1 MLKRPRFKTQF
12 RVETVEGEGTFLLSE
27 NGSIFLHDRLYQSIC
42 PLLDGNHTVDE
53 IVELL
58 QEKLPPPY
66 IYYALMELEQKGFLV
81 ESETNLPAN
90 LIVFIEHLNVNIND
104 ADRRLQETKVKVKAL
119 GSLSTS
125 NLLDILNSLY
135 IKIAEDANF
144 EIVLTD
150 DYLRA
155 ELAEINRENQRRS
168 RPWMLVKPIGTS
180 LWIGPIFHTPQT
192 GCWECLSQRL
202 QGNRPI
208 EKFIQRRRNRASN
221 CLQQDLTSPPTP
233 LLQGEGRNTPPFPHR
248 EGGQGGLG
256 LLEDRNTL
264 SPLTPPLADLP
275 STQQTAL
282 TMAATE
288 LLKWIVQGKNKSLEG
303 VLITH
308 NTLTTETRKHS
319 LIKRPQCNCCGILKP
334 EHRKPLPVIIGSRK
348 KKFIADGGHRCVSP
362 EETFERYKH
371 HLSPITGIVRE
382 LGKLSANSNGL
393 TPTYFAKHHFA
404 STFDEFSLL
413 QQNLGGRSAGKG
425 RKDAQAKAS
434 AFCEAIERYSGV
446 FQGDEYRIK
455 SSYQKLGD
463 KAIHPNHCLNFS
475 QNQYENRR
483 EWNAKCGSFFQR
495 VPEPFD
501 ETREIDWT
509 PVWSLTHQEFKYL
522 PTAYCYFG
530 YPQLDQTS
538 PPAPLL
544 QGEGSISP
552 PFPCREGGLGGLGQP
567 DCWADTNGCAAGN
580 TLEEAILQGF
590 MELVE
595 RDSVALWWYNRIS
608 RPRVDLDS
616 FDEPYF
622 QDLVNYYRSI
632 NREIWVLDITSDL
645 NIPAF
650 AAISRRCDREVE
662 DIILGFGAH
671 FDPKL
676 AVQRALTEV
685 NQLLPPVLTANADG
699 TTQYADSAEP
709 PVIHWWKT
717 ATVENQ
723 PYLLPASQMAAKV
736 YSDYPR
742 VDNEDLLDDIKLCQ
756 QIVAQKGMSMLVLDQ
771 TRPDI
776 GLRVVK
782 VIVPGMRHF
791 WKRLAP
797 GRLDRVPVQLGWLEE
812 AITEEMLNPIPIW
825 L

>member
-12 RVETVEGEGTFLLSE
+12 RVENVEGEGTFLLSE
-27 NGSIFLHDRLYQSIC
+27 NGAVCLSDRIYQSIC

-53 IVELL
+53 IVDRL
-58 QEKLPPPY
+58 QEELPVAY
-66 IYYALMELEQKGFLV
+66 IYYALMELEHQGFLV
-81 ESETNLPAN
+81 ESEMILPAN
-90 LIVFIEHLNVNIND
+90 IIVFVEHLDVNIKD
-104 ADRRLQETKVKVKAL
+104 AYHRLQETKVKVKAL
-119 GSLSTS
+119 GSLSAS
-125 NLLDILNSLY
+125 DFIKILNSLH
-135 IKIAEDANF
+135 IEIAEDANF

-150 DYLRA
+150 DYLRP
-155 ELAEINRENQRRS
+155 ELAEINRENQMRS
-168 RPWMLVKPIGTS
+168 RPWMLVKSIGTT
-180 LWIGPIFHTPQT
+180 LWIGPIFHTSQT

-202 QGNRPI
+202 EGNRPI
-208 EKFIQRRRNRASN
+208 EKFIQRRRN
-221 CLQQDLTSPPTP
+221 
-233 LLQGEGRNTPPFPHR
+233 
-248 EGGQGGLG
+248 
-256 LLEDRNTL
+256 TL
-264 SPLTPPLADLP
+264 SPLPLTPPLADLP

-288 LLKWIVQGKNKSLEG
+288 LLKWIIQGENKSLEG
-303 VLITH
+303 MLITH
-308 NTLTTETRKHS
+308 NILTSETRKHP
-319 LIKRPQCNCCGILKP
+319 LIKRPHCNCCGILKS
-334 EHRKPLPVIIGSRK
+334 EHRKPLPVVIGSRK
-348 KKFIADGGHRCVSP
+348 KKFLADGGHRCVSP

-371 HLSPITGIVRE
+371 HISPITGIVRE
-382 LGKLSANSNGL
+382 LGKLSRNSNGL

-404 STFDEFSLL
+404 STFDEVRLL

-425 RKDAQAKAS
+425 RTDAQAKAS

-446 FQGDEYRIK
+446 FQGDEYKVK
-455 SSYQKLGD
+455 SSYQQLRD
-463 KAIHPNHCLNFS
+463 KAIHPNHCMNFS
-475 QNQYENRR
+475 QNQYENRI

-509 PVWSLTHQEFKYL
+509 PIWSLTHQEFKYL

-530 YPQLDQTS
+530 YPQLDKTS

-544 QGEGSISP
+544 QGEGSP
-552 PFPCREGGLGGLGQP
+552 TRPFPRREGGQGGLGQP

-616 FDEPYF
+616 FEEPYF
-622 QDLVNYYRSI
+622 QDLINYYRSI

-709 PVIHWWKT
+709 PVINWWKT
-717 ATVENQ
+717 ATLENQ
-723 PYLLPASQMAAKV
+723 PYLVPSSQIPAKV
-736 YSDYPR
+736 YSDYPL
-742 VDNEDLLDDIKLCQ
+742 VNNEDLRDDIKLCQ
-756 QIVAQKGMSMLVLDQ
+756 QIVEQKGMEMLVLDQ

-797 GRLDRVPVQLGWLEE
+797 GRLYEVPVQLGWVKE
-812 AITEEMLNPIPIW
+812 AMTEEMLNPIPVW

>member
-12 RVETVEGEGTFLLSE
+12 RVEKVEGEGTFLLSE
-27 NGSIFLHDRLYQSIC
+27 NGAVFLRNRIYQSIC

-53 IVELL
+53 IVDQL
-58 QEKLPPPY
+58 QEELPDAY
-66 IYYALMELEQKGFLV
+66 IYYALMELERQGLII
-81 ESETNLPAN
+81 ESETILPGNLT
-90 LIVFIEHLNVNIND
+90 VFIEHLNVNIKD
-104 ADRRLQETKVKVKAL
+104 AERRLQETKVTVKAL
-119 GSLSTS
+119 GSLSAS
-125 NLLDILNSLY
+125 GFINILNLLHIQ
-135 IKIAEDANF
+135 IAEDGKL
-144 EIVLTD
+144 EVVLTD
-150 DYLRA
+150 DYLRP
-155 ELAEINRENQRRS
+155 ELAEINRKNQMQS

-180 LWIGPIFHTPQT
+180 LWVGPIFHTPQT

-208 EKFIQRRRNRASN
+208 EKFIQRRRN
-221 CLQQDLTSPPTP
+221 T
-233 LLQGEGRNTPPFPHR
+233 FF
-248 EGGQGGLG
+248 
-256 LLEDRNTL
+256 
-264 SPLTPPLADLP
+264 PLTPPLADLP

-288 LLKWIVQGKNKSLEG
+288 LLKWIIQGENKCLEG
-303 VLITH
+303 VLITYD
-308 NTLTTETRKHS
+308 TLTSETRKHP
-319 LIKRPQCNCCGILKP
+319 LIKRPQCTCCGIIKA
-334 EHRKPLPVIIGSRK
+334 EHRQPLPVVIGSRK

-371 HLSPITGIVRE
+371 HISPIAGVVRE
-382 LGKLSANSNGL
+382 VGKVSRNSNGL

-404 STFDEFSLL
+404 STFDEFSFL

-425 RKDAQAKAS
+425 RTEAQAKAS

-446 FQGDEYRIK
+446 FQGNEYRIK
-455 SSYQKLGD
+455 SSYQQLGNR
-463 KAIHPNHCLNFS
+463 AIHPNQCLNFS

-501 ETREIDWT
+501 ETREIEWT
-509 PVWSLTHQEFKYL
+509 PFWSLTEQDFKYL

-530 YPQLDQTS
+530 YPQS
-538 PPAPLL
+538 A
-544 QGEGSISP
+544 
-552 PFPCREGGLGGLGQP
+552 QP

-608 RPRVDLDS
+608 KPRVDLES
-616 FDEPYF
+616 FDQPYF
-622 QDLVNYYRSI
+622 LDLVNYYRSI
-632 NREIWVLDITSDL
+632 NREIWVIDITSDL

-685 NQLLPPVLTANADG
+685 NQLLTPVLTANADG
-699 TTQYADSAEP
+699 TTQYASSADP
-709 PVIHWWKT
+709 PVINWWKT
-717 ATVENQ
+717 ATLQNQ
-723 PYLLPASQMAAKV
+723 PYLVPASQIAAKV

-742 VDNEDLLDDIKLCQ
+742 VDNQDLLDDIKLCQ
-756 QIVAQKGMSMLVLDQ
+756 QIVEQKGMEMLVLDQ

-791 WKRLAP
+791 WKRVAP
-797 GRLDRVPVQLGWLEE
+797 GRLYQVPVELGWLEE
-812 AITEEMLNPIPIW
+812 PMTEEMLNPIPVW

>member
-12 RVETVEGEGTFLLSE
+12 RVETLEGEGTFLLSE
-27 NGSIFLHDRLYQSIC
+27 NGSIFLSDPIYQSIC
-42 PLLDGNHTVDE
+42 PLLEGNHTVDE
-53 IVELL
+53 IVDLL
-58 QEKLPPPY
+58 QEELPDAY
-66 IYYALMELEQKGFLV
+66 IYYALMELERQGFLI
-81 ESETNLPAN
+81 ESETILPAN
-90 LIVFIEHLNVNIND
+90 LTVFIEHLNVNIKD
-104 ADRRLQETKVKVKAL
+104 AYHRLQETKVRVKAL
-119 GSLSTS
+119 GYLSAS
-125 NLLDILNSLY
+125 SFIEILNSLH
-135 IKIAEDANF
+135 IQIAEDANF
-144 EIVLTD
+144 EVVLTD
-150 DYLRA
+150 DYLRPK
-155 ELAEINRENQRRS
+155 LAEINQENQIRS

-180 LWIGPIFHTPQT
+180 FWIGPIFHTPQT

-202 QGNRPI
+202 EGNRPL
-208 EKFIQRRRNRASN
+208 EKFIQRRRNN
-221 CLQQDLTSPPTP
+221 
-233 LLQGEGRNTPPFPHR
+233 FF
-248 EGGQGGLG
+248 
-256 LLEDRNTL
+256 
-264 SPLTPPLADLP
+264 PLTPPLADLP

-288 LLKWIVQGKNKSLEG
+288 LLKWIIQGENKCLEG

-308 NTLTTETRKHS
+308 DTLTSETRKHP
-319 LIKRPQCNCCGILKP
+319 LIKRPQCNCCGILKA
-334 EHRKPLPVIIGSRK
+334 EDRQPLPVVIGSRK
-348 KKFIADGGHRCVSP
+348 KEFITDGGHRCVSP

-371 HLSPITGIVRE
+371 HISPIVGVVRE
-382 LGKLSANSNGL
+382 LGKLSRNSNGL

-404 STFDEFSLL
+404 SMFDEFSFL

-425 RKDAQAKAS
+425 RTEAQAKSS

-455 SSYQKLGD
+455 SSYQQLGNR
-463 KAIHPNHCLNFS
+463 AIHPNHCMNFS
-475 QNQYENRR
+475 QNQYENRTD
-483 EWNAKCGSFFQR
+483 WNAKCGSFFQR

-530 YPQLDQTS
+530 YPQ
-538 PPAPLL
+538 PP
-544 QGEGSISP
+544 
-552 PFPCREGGLGGLGQP
+552 QP

-608 RPRVDLDS
+608 RPRVDLES
-616 FDEPYF
+616 FDERYF

-650 AAISRRCDREVE
+650 AAISRRCDSLRDSYASREVE

-699 TTQYADSAEP
+699 TTQYASSADP
-709 PVIHWWKT
+709 PVINWWKT
-717 ATVENQ
+717 ATLQNQ
-723 PYLLPASQMAAKV
+723 PYLVPASQIASKV

-756 QIVAQKGMSMLVLDQ
+756 QIVEQKGMEMLVLDQ

-791 WKRLAP
+791 WKRVAP
-797 GRLDRVPVQLGWLEE
+797 GRLYQVPVQLGWLEE
-812 AITEEMLNPIPIW
+812 PMTEEMLNQIPVW

>member
-1 MLKRPRFKTQF
+1 MLKKPRFKTQF

-27 NGSIFLHDRLYQSIC
+27 NGSIFLSDRIYNSIC

-53 IVELL
+53 IVEQL
-58 QEKLPPPY
+58 QEQLPAAY
-66 IYYALMELEQKGFLV
+66 IYYALMELEHQGYIV
-81 ESETNLPAN
+81 ESETILPAN
-90 LIVFIEHLNVNIND
+90 IILFVEHLNVNIKD

-119 GSLSTS
+119 GSLADSDFI
-125 NLLDILNSLY
+125 DILNSLH
-135 IKIAEDANF
+135 IQVAEDANF
-144 EIVLTD
+144 EVVLTD

-155 ELAEINRENQRRS
+155 ELQEINQENQMRS

-202 QGNRPI
+202 EGNRPI
-208 EKFIQRRRNRASN
+208 ENFIQRRRNS
-221 CLQQDLTSPPTP
+221 S
-233 LLQGEGRNTPPFPHR
+233 F
-248 EGGQGGLG
+248 
-256 LLEDRNTL
+256 
-264 SPLTPPLADLP
+264 PLTPPLAELP

-288 LLKWIVQGKNKSLEG
+288 LLKWIIQGENKSLEG

-308 NTLTTETRKHS
+308 DILTSETRKHP

-334 EHRKPLPVIIGSRK
+334 EHRKPLPVVIGSRK

-371 HLSPITGIVRE
+371 HLSPITGVVRE
-382 LGKLSANSNGL
+382 LGKLSRNSNGL

-404 STFDEFSLL
+404 SMFDEFSFL

-425 RKDAQAKAS
+425 RTDAQAKAS

-446 FQGDEYRIK
+446 FQGDECTIK
-455 SSYQKLGD
+455 SSYQQLGD
-463 KAIHPNHCLNFS
+463 RAIHPNHCMNFS
-475 QNQYENRR
+475 ESQYENRI

-495 VPEPFD
+495 VPAPFD
-501 ETREIDWT
+501 ERRGIDWT
-509 PVWSLTHQEFKYL
+509 PVWSLTHQDFKYL

-530 YPQLDQTS
+530 YPQ
-538 PPAPLL
+538 PPH
-544 QGEGSISP
+544 
-552 PFPCREGGLGGLGQP
+552 P

-595 RDSVALWWYNRIS
+595 RDSVALWLYNRITK
-608 RPRVDLDS
+608 PRVDLES

-622 QDLVNYYRSI
+622 QDLVNYYLSI

-650 AAISRRCDREVE
+650 AAISRRCDRDVE

-699 TTQYADSAEP
+699 TTQYATSADT
-709 PVIHWWKT
+709 PVINWWKT
-717 ATVENQ
+717 ATLQNQ
-723 PYLLPASQMAAKV
+723 LYLVPSSQIPAKV
-736 YSDYPR
+736 YSDYPHI
-742 VDNEDLLDDIKLCQ
+742 DNSDLLDDIKLCQ
-756 QIVAQKGMSMLVLDQ
+756 QIVEQKGMEMLVLDQ

-797 GRLDRVPVQLGWLEE
+797 GRLYQVPVQLGWVEK
-812 AITEEMLNPIPIW
+812 AIAEEMLNPIPVW

>member
-12 RVETVEGEGTFLLSE
+12 RVEKVEGEGTFLLSE
-27 NGSIFLHDRLYQSIC
+27 NGAVFLRNRIYQSIC

-53 IVELL
+53 IVDQL
-58 QEKLPPPY
+58 QEELPDAY
-66 IYYALMELEQKGFLV
+66 IYYALMELERQGFLI
-81 ESETNLPAN
+81 ESETSLPAN
-90 LIVFIEHLNVNIND
+90 LTVFIEHLNVNIKD
-104 ADRRLQETKVKVKAL
+104 ADRCLQETKVTVKAL
-119 GSLSTS
+119 GSLSAS
-125 NLLDILNSLY
+125 GFIKILNLLHIQV
-135 IKIAEDANF
+135 AEEANF

-155 ELAEINRENQRRS
+155 ELAEINQKNQMRS

-180 LWIGPIFHTPQT
+180 LWVGPIFHTSQT

-208 EKFIQRRRNRASN
+208 EKFIQRRRN
-221 CLQQDLTSPPTP
+221 
-233 LLQGEGRNTPPFPHR
+233 
-248 EGGQGGLG
+248 
-256 LLEDRNTL
+256 TL
-264 SPLTPPLADLP
+264 FPLTPPLADLP

-288 LLKWIVQGKNKSLEG
+288 LLKWIIQGENKCLEG
-303 VLITH
+303 VLITYD
-308 NTLTTETRKHS
+308 TLTSETRKHP
-319 LIKRPQCNCCGILKP
+319 LIQRPQCTCCGILKA
-334 EHRKPLPVIIGSRK
+334 EERQPLPVVIGSRK

-371 HLSPITGIVRE
+371 HISPITGVVRE
-382 LGKLSANSNGL
+382 VGKLSRNSNGL

-404 STFDEFSLL
+404 SMFDELSLL

-425 RKDAQAKAS
+425 RTDAQAKVS
-434 AFCEAIERYSGV
+434 AFCEGMERYSGV
-446 FQGDEYRIK
+446 FQGDEYRIQ
-455 SSYQKLGD
+455 SSYQQLGNR
-463 KAIHPNHCLNFS
+463 AIHPNHCLNFS
-475 QNQYENRR
+475 QNQYKNRI

-501 ETREIDWT
+501 ETREIEWT
-509 PVWSLTHQEFKYL
+509 PVWSLTQQDFKYL

-530 YPQLDQTS
+530 YPQS
-538 PPAPLL
+538 A
-544 QGEGSISP
+544 
-552 PFPCREGGLGGLGQP
+552 QP

-595 RDSVALWWYNRIS
+595 RDSVALWWYNQIS
-608 RPRVDLDS
+608 RPRVDLES
-616 FDEPYF
+616 FKQPYF

-671 FDPKL
+671 FDHKL

-699 TTQYADSAEP
+699 TTQYASSADP
-709 PVIHWWKT
+709 PVINWWKT
-717 ATVENQ
+717 ATLQNQ
-723 PYLLPASQMAAKV
+723 PYLVPASKIAAKV
-736 YSDYPR
+736 YSDYPV
-742 VDNEDLLDDIKLCQ
+742 VDNKDLLDDIKLCQ
-756 QIVAQKGMSMLVLDQ
+756 QIVEQKGMEMLVLDQ

-791 WKRLAP
+791 WKRVAP
-797 GRLDRVPVQLGWLEE
+797 GRLYQVPVQLGWLEE
-812 AITEEMLNPIPIW
+812 AIAEDKLNPIPVW

>member
-1 MLKRPRFKTQF
+1 MLQKPRFKTQF
-12 RVETVEGEGTFLLSE
+12 RVETIEGDGTFLLSE
-27 NGSIFLHDRLYQSIC
+27 NSSILLSERIYQSIC

-53 IVELL
+53 IVERL
-58 QEKLPPPY
+58 QEELPAAY
-66 IYYALMELEQKGFLV
+66 IYYALMELEHKGYLV
-81 ESETNLPAN
+81 ESETIFPEN
-90 LIVFIEHLNVNIND
+90 IRVFVEHLNVNIKD
-104 ADRRLQETKVKVKAL
+104 AYERLQETKVTVKAL
-119 GSLSTS
+119 GSLSAS
-125 NLLDILNSLY
+125 SFIDILKSLH
-135 IKIAEDANF
+135 IQISENGNF
-144 EIVLTD
+144 EVIITD
-150 DYLRA
+150 DYLRP
-155 ELAEINRENQRRS
+155 ELAEINQKNQMQS

-180 LWIGPIFHTPQT
+180 FWIGPIFHTPQT

-202 QGNRPI
+202 EGNRPI
-208 EKFIQRRRNRASN
+208 DKFINKR
-221 CLQQDLTSPPTP
+221 
-233 LLQGEGRNTPPFPHR
+233 
-248 EGGQGGLG
+248 
-256 LLEDRNTL
+256 RNTL
-264 SPLTPPLADLP
+264 SPLLLTPPLADLP

-288 LLKWIVQGKNKSLEG
+288 LLKWIIQRENKSLEG
-303 VLITH
+303 QLITY
-308 NTLTTETRKHS
+308 NTLTSESRKHP
-319 LIKRPQCNCCGILKP
+319 LIKRPQCHCCGILKP
-334 EHRKPLPVIIGSRK
+334 ENRKPLPVVIGSRK
-348 KKFIADGGHRCVSP
+348 KKFISDGGHRFVSP

-371 HLSPITGIVRE
+371 HISPITGVVRE
-382 LGKLSANSNGL
+382 LGKLSQNSKGL
-393 TPTYFAKHHFA
+393 TPTYFAKHDFA
-404 STFDEFSLL
+404 SMFDEVRLL
-413 QQNLGGRSAGKG
+413 QQNVGGRSAGKG
-425 RKDAQAKAS
+425 RTDAQAKAS

-446 FQGDEYRIK
+446 FQGDEYTIK
-455 SSYQKLGD
+455 SSYQQLGD
-463 KAIHPNHCLNFS
+463 KAIHPNHCMNFS
-475 QNQYENRR
+475 QNQYENRI

-509 PVWSLTHQEFKYL
+509 PVWSLTKREFKYL

-530 YPQLDQTS
+530 YPQ
-538 PPAPLL
+538 PP
-544 QGEGSISP
+544 
-552 PFPCREGGLGGLGQP
+552 QP

-608 RPRVDLDS
+608 RPKVDLES
-616 FDEPYF
+616 FEEPYF

-632 NREIWVLDITSDL
+632 NREIWVLDITSDF

-650 AAISRRCDREVE
+650 AAVSRRCEREVE

-671 FDPKL
+671 FDAKL

-699 TTQYADSAEP
+699 TTQYASSAEV
-709 PVIHWWKT
+709 PVINWWKT
-717 ATVENQ
+717 ATLKNQ
-723 PYLLPASQMAAKV
+723 PYLVPSSQIPPKL
-736 YSDYPR
+736 YFDYPR
-742 VDNEDLLDDIKLCQ
+742 INNEDLLEDIKLCQ
-756 QIVAQKGMSMLVLDQ
+756 QIVEQKGLEMLVLDQ

-797 GRLDRVPVQLGWLEE
+797 GRLYEVPVELGWLEE
-812 AITEEMLNPIPIW
+812 AMTEEMLNPIPVW

>member
-1 MLKRPRFKTQF
+1 MLNRPRFKTQF

-27 NGSIFLHDRLYQSIC
+27 NGSIFLSDRIYQAIC
-42 PLLDGNHTVDE
+42 PLLDGNHTVDQ
-53 IVELL
+53 IVDRL
-58 QEKLPPPY
+58 QEELPAAY
-66 IYYALMELEQKGFLV
+66 IYYALMELEHKGYLV
-81 ESETNLPAN
+81 ESEAILPAN
-90 LIVFIEHLNVNIND
+90 LTVFIEHLNINIKD
-104 ADRRLQETKVKVKAL
+104 AYHRLQKTKVAVKV
-119 GSLSTS
+119 LSYLS
-125 NLLDILNSLY
+125 ASDFINIGNSLH
-135 IKIAEDANF
+135 IQIAEDANF
-144 EIVLTD
+144 EVVITD
-150 DYLRA
+150 DYLRP
-155 ELAEINRENQRRS
+155 ELAEINRENQMRS

-180 LWIGPIFHTPQT
+180 LWIGPIFTPQT

-202 QGNRPI
+202 EGNRPI
-208 EKFIQRRRNRASN
+208 EKFIQQR
-221 CLQQDLTSPPTP
+221 
-233 LLQGEGRNTPPFPHR
+233 
-248 EGGQGGLG
+248 
-256 LLEDRNTL
+256 RNTL
-264 SPLTPPLADLP
+264 SPLPLTPPLADLS

-288 LLKWIVQGKNKSLEG
+288 LLKWIIQGENKSLEG
-303 VLITH
+303 VLITY
-308 NTLTTETRKHS
+308 NTLTSETRKHP

-334 EHRKPLPVIIGSRK
+334 ENCQPLPVVIGSRK

-371 HLSPITGIVRE
+371 HISPITGVVRE
-382 LGKLSANSNGL
+382 LGKLSANFNGL

-404 STFDEFSLL
+404 SMFDEFSLL

-425 RKDAQAKAS
+425 KTDAQAKAS

-446 FQGDEYRIK
+446 FQGYEYRIK
-455 SSYQKLGD
+455 SSYQQLGD
-463 KAIHPNHCLNFS
+463 KAIHPDRCMNFS
-475 QNQYENRR
+475 QNQYKNRI
-483 EWNAKCGSFFQR
+483 EWNAKCGSFFQH

-501 ETREIDWT
+501 ETREIEWT
-509 PVWSLTHQEFKYL
+509 PVWSLTKREFKYL

-530 YPQLDQTS
+530 YPQ
-538 PPAPLL
+538 PP
-544 QGEGSISP
+544 
-552 PFPCREGGLGGLGQP
+552 QP

-685 NQLLPPVLTANADG
+685 NQLLAPVLTANADG
-699 TTQYADSAEP
+699 TTQYADSADP
-709 PVIHWWKT
+709 PVINWWKT
-717 ATVENQ
+717 ATLQNQ
-723 PYLLPASQMAAKV
+723 PYLVPSSQIPAKV

-756 QIVAQKGMSMLVLDQ
+756 QIVEQKGMEMLVLDQ

-797 GRLDRVPVQLGWLEE
+797 GRLYEVPVQLSWLEE
-812 AITEEMLNPIPIW
+812 AMTEEMLNPIPVW

>member
-1 MLKRPRFKTQF
+1 MLQKPRFKTQF
-12 RVETVEGEGTFLLSE
+12 RVETIEGDGTFLLSE
-27 NGSIFLHDRLYQSIC
+27 NSSILLSERIYQSIC

-53 IVELL
+53 IVERL
-58 QEKLPPPY
+58 QEELPAAY
-66 IYYALMELEQKGFLV
+66 IYYALMELEHKGYLV
-81 ESETNLPAN
+81 ESETILPEN
-90 LIVFIEHLNVNIND
+90 IRVFVEHLNVNIKD
-104 ADRRLQETKVKVKAL
+104 AYERLEETKVTVKAL
-119 GSLSTS
+119 GSLSAS
-125 NLLDILNSLY
+125 SFIDILKSLH
-135 IKIAEDANF
+135 IQISENANF
-144 EIVLTD
+144 EVVITD
-150 DYLRA
+150 DYLRP
-155 ELAEINRENQRRS
+155 ELAEINQKNQMQS

-180 LWIGPIFHTPQT
+180 FWIGPIFHTPQT

-202 QGNRPI
+202 EGNRPI
-208 EKFIQRRRNRASN
+208 DKFINKR
-221 CLQQDLTSPPTP
+221 
-233 LLQGEGRNTPPFPHR
+233 
-248 EGGQGGLG
+248 
-256 LLEDRNTL
+256 RNTL
-264 SPLTPPLADLP
+264 SPLLLTPPLADLP

-288 LLKWIVQGKNKSLEG
+288 LLKWIIQRENKSLEG
-303 VLITH
+303 QLITY
-308 NTLTTETRKHS
+308 NTLTSESRKHP

-334 EHRKPLPVIIGSRK
+334 ENRKPLPVVIGSRK
-348 KKFIADGGHRCVSP
+348 KKFISDGGHRFVSP

-371 HLSPITGIVRE
+371 HISPITGVVRE
-382 LGKLSANSNGL
+382 LGKLSQNSKGL
-393 TPTYFAKHHFA
+393 TPTYFAKHDFA
-404 STFDEFSLL
+404 SMFDEVRLL
-413 QQNLGGRSAGKG
+413 QQNVGGRSAGKG
-425 RKDAQAKAS
+425 RTDAQAKAS

-446 FQGDEYRIK
+446 FQGDEYTIK
-455 SSYQKLGD
+455 SSYQQLGD
-463 KAIHPNHCLNFS
+463 KAIHPNHCMNFS
-475 QNQYENRR
+475 QNQYENRI

-509 PVWSLTHQEFKYL
+509 PVWSLTKREFKYL

-530 YPQLDQTS
+530 YPQ
-538 PPAPLL
+538 PP
-544 QGEGSISP
+544 
-552 PFPCREGGLGGLGQP
+552 QP

-595 RDSVALWWYNRIS
+595 RDSVALWWYNQIS
-608 RPRVDLDS
+608 RPKVDLES

-632 NREIWVLDITSDL
+632 NREIWVLDITSDF

-650 AAISRRCDREVE
+650 AAVSRRCEREVE

-671 FDPKL
+671 FDAKL

-699 TTQYADSAEP
+699 TTQYASSAEV
-709 PVIHWWKT
+709 PVINWWKT
-717 ATVENQ
+717 ATLKNQ
-723 PYLLPASQMAAKV
+723 PYLVPSSQIPPKL
-736 YSDYPR
+736 YFDYPR
-742 VDNEDLLDDIKLCQ
+742 INNEDLLEDIKLCQ
-756 QIVAQKGMSMLVLDQ
+756 QIVEQKGLEMLVLDQ

-797 GRLDRVPVQLGWLEE
+797 GRLYDVPVELGWLEE
-812 AITEEMLNPIPIW
+812 AMTEEMLNPIPVW

>member
-1 MLKRPRFKTQF
+1 MLKRPRLKAQF
-12 RVETVEGEGTFLLSE
+12 RVETLEGEGTFLLSE
-27 NGSIFLHDRLYQSIC
+27 NGSIFLSDRIYQAIC
-42 PLLDGNHTVDE
+42 PLLDGNRTVDE
-53 IVELL
+53 IVDRL
-58 QEKLPPPY
+58 QEELPAAY
-66 IYYALMELEQKGFLV
+66 IYYALMELERQGFLI
-81 ESETNLPAN
+81 ESETILPAN
-90 LIVFIEHLNVNIND
+90 LTVFIEHLNVNIKD
-104 ADRRLQETKVKVKAL
+104 AARRLQETKVTVKAL
-119 GSLSTS
+119 GSLSAS
-125 NLLDILNSLY
+125 GFIDFLNLLHIQ
-135 IKIAEDANF
+135 IAEDGNL
-144 EIVLTD
+144 EVVLTD
-150 DYLRA
+150 DYLRP
-155 ELAEINRENQRRS
+155 ELAEINRKNQMRS

-180 LWIGPIFHTPQT
+180 LWVGPIFHTSQT
-192 GCWECLSQRL
+192 GCWECFSQRL

-208 EKFIQRRRNRASN
+208 EKFIQRRRN
-221 CLQQDLTSPPTP
+221 
-233 LLQGEGRNTPPFPHR
+233 
-248 EGGQGGLG
+248 
-256 LLEDRNTL
+256 TL
-264 SPLTPPLADLP
+264 FPLTPPLADLP
-275 STQQTAL
+275 STQQTTL

-288 LLKWIVQGKNKSLEG
+288 LLKWIIQGENKCLEG
-303 VLITH
+303 VLITYD
-308 NTLTTETRKHS
+308 TLTSETRKHP
-319 LIKRPQCNCCGILKP
+319 LIKRPQCNCCGILNA
-334 EHRKPLPVIIGSRK
+334 EDRQPLPVVIGSRK

-371 HLSPITGIVRE
+371 HISPITGVVRE
-382 LGKLSANSNGL
+382 LGKLSRNSNGL

-404 STFDEFSLL
+404 SIFDEFSFL

-425 RKDAQAKAS
+425 RTEAQAKAS

-455 SSYQKLGD
+455 SSYQQLGNR
-463 KAIHPNHCLNFS
+463 AIHPNYCMNNS
-475 QNQYENRR
+475 ENQYENRI

-501 ETREIDWT
+501 ETREIEWT
-509 PVWSLTHQEFKYL
+509 PVWSFTQQDFKYL

-530 YPQLDQTS
+530 YPQS
-538 PPAPLL
+538 A
-544 QGEGSISP
+544 
-552 PFPCREGGLGGLGQP
+552 QP

-608 RPRVDLDS
+608 RQRVDLES

-622 QDLVNYYRSI
+622 QDLTNYYCSI
-632 NREIWVLDITSDL
+632 NREIWVIDITSDL

-699 TTQYADSAEP
+699 TTQYASSADP
-709 PVIHWWKT
+709 PVINWWKT
-717 ATVENQ
+717 ATLQNQ
-723 PYLLPASQMAAKV
+723 PYLVPASQIAAKV
-736 YSDYPR
+736 YSDYSR
-742 VDNEDLLDDIKLCQ
+742 VDNKDLLDDIKLCQ
-756 QIVAQKGMSMLVLDQ
+756 QIVEQKGMEMLVLDQ

-791 WKRLAP
+791 WKRAAP
-797 GRLDRVPVQLGWLEE
+797 GRLYQVPVQLGWLEE
-812 AITEEMLNPIPIW
+812 PMTEDKLNPIPVW